1 MKTYRGT
8 EQGPDG
14 VYLNLSTGEFTQL
27 HEKPRVLPGSNEVK
41 HIKVPSV
48 LAIIISPLVGLAFI
62 IFLPFVGIAGIVGF
76 LGYKLW
82 HGILAM
88 QRGTIRLVAIAGI
101 QGRPTSHSKVAP
113 IVRSQQQKPKKN

>member
-41 HIKVPSV
+41 YIKVPSV

-88 QRGTIRLVAIAGI
+88 QRGTIRLVAIAGH
-101 QGRPTSHSKVAP
+101 QGRPTSHSRVAP
-113 IVRSQQQKPKKN
+113 LVKSQQQKPKKN

>member
-8 EQGPDG
+8 EQGPEG

-27 HEKPRVLPGSNEVK
+27 REKIRTLPGSSETK

-48 LAIIISPLVGLAFI
+48 LAVIVSPFAGLAFI
-62 IFLPFVGIAGIVGF
+62 IFLPFAGIAGIAGY

-82 HGILAM
+82 RGILVI
-88 QRGTIRLVAIAGI
+88 QRGSIRLGAIFGI
-101 QGRPTSHSKVAP
+101 
-113 IVRSQQQKPKKN
+113 RSQQQKPKRN